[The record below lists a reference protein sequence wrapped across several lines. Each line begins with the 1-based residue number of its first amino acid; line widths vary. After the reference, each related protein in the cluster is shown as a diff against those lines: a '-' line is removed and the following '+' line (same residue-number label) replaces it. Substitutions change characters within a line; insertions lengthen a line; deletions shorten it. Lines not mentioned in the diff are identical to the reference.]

1 MNPIYK
7 KLMEQHGGS
16 IPFTLLGGVQKD
28 LDNKKKTVRRRYKSL
43 KRESR
48 RRSKTRQRRQNR
60 LNPKNYSVGTIIR
73 SNGKLMRLSPSK
85 KWLSI

>member
-43 KRESR
+43 KRNSR

-85 KWLSI
+85 QWLII